1 MIVMANLLDSLATN
15 KKSEVAITTTS
26 ATEVKAEKSQL
37 SLFDS
42 LLKDTLTSSEV
53 SKETEIIK
61 NPSNPTSEKN
71 LKDTTTQIS
80 NTEENIINK
89 VGKNTESLTSPQN
102 QVNPTNSN
110 NSTSLL
116 DRLVLEAKT
125 TKESTPQVEE
135 LKIQNN
141 KSIVDNKE
149 VSKTLQ
155 KSANLKENIE
165 KADINKTVDQKVETN
180 SVVSNAKVAED
191 NSEVIVKVENK
202 EISKNDNS
210 KIVDKNSN
218 EVKTTKVEVPK
229 QIELEIEN
237 KTVDQKVETNS
248 VVSNAKVAEDNGEV
262 IVKVENKEISKN
274 DNSKIV
280 EINSEISNDTKVTD
294 INSSHSD
301 VNKQKAAEELANI
314 NSETPKTV
322 NIEKN
327 VLTSDK
333 VEEKENINQK
343 KSLMDQLIEKNKAVE
358 ENVVSKETQ
367 KITTLNDFENRII
380 KNENSSKDILTN
392 IYLSSQ
398 KNSISNQ
405 ALFNKNEAVNLA
417 KDGKTVTDIQNSA
430 NMLDLGLEDLDI
442 DKELVL
448 DKKVDLQQVDRKN
461 LLDRLAFD
469 KNIKHDDIKNLITKS
484 VEASKALIE
493 DTITKIDDITL
504 TVNSPLS
511 QNIQTR
517 IIGARQQMSNM
528 MSDIAKQMYE
538 NYKPPVTVFRIN
550 LNPLHLGSIAIMM
563 KNDKDNALSISMS
576 VSNNSTLDAMVDNQN
591 VLRNSLNKT
600 FEDTT
605 KFNLDFNSNEQNN
618 NQSSNNNQSGNRKF
632 EDNIA
637 TQSILESRED
647 NLEVEDR
654 NTDYM

>member
-191 NSEVIVKVENK
+191 NS
-202 EISKNDNS
+202 
-210 KIVDKNSN
+210 
-218 EVKTTKVEVPK
+218 
-229 QIELEIEN
+229 
-237 KTVDQKVETNS
+237 
-248 VVSNAKVAEDNGEV
+248 EV

>member
-191 NSEVIVKVENK
+191 NGEVIVKVENK

-563 KNDKDNALSISMS
+563 KNDKDNSLSISMS

>member
-191 NSEVIVKVENK
+191 NGEVIVKVENK

>member
-229 QIELEIEN
+229 QTELEIEN

-563 KNDKDNALSISMS
+563 KNDKDNSLSISMS

>member
-563 KNDKDNALSISMS
+563 KNDKDNSLSISMS

>member
-26 ATEVKAEKSQL
+26 ATEIKAEKSQL

-42 LLKDTLTSSEV
+42 LLKNTLTSNEV

-89 VGKNTESLTSPQN
+89 VGKNTELLTSPQN

-191 NSEVIVKVENK
+191 NGEVIVKVENK

-248 VVSNAKVAEDNGEV
+248 VVSNAKVAEDNSEV

>member
-1 MIVMANLLDSLATN
+1 MANLLDSLATN

-165 KADINKTVDQKVETN
+165 KADI
-180 SVVSNAKVAED
+180 
-191 NSEVIVKVENK
+191 
-202 EISKNDNS
+202 
-210 KIVDKNSN
+210 
-218 EVKTTKVEVPK
+218 
-229 QIELEIEN
+229 N

>member
-165 KADINKTVDQKVETN
+165 KADI
-180 SVVSNAKVAED
+180 
-191 NSEVIVKVENK
+191 
-202 EISKNDNS
+202 
-210 KIVDKNSN
+210 
-218 EVKTTKVEVPK
+218 
-229 QIELEIEN
+229 N

-563 KNDKDNALSISMS
+563 KNDKDNSLSISMS

>member
-165 KADINKTVDQKVETN
+165 KADI
-180 SVVSNAKVAED
+180 
-191 NSEVIVKVENK
+191 
-202 EISKNDNS
+202 
-210 KIVDKNSN
+210 
-218 EVKTTKVEVPK
+218 
-229 QIELEIEN
+229 N

>member
-26 ATEVKAEKSQL
+26 ATEIKAEKSQL

-191 NSEVIVKVENK
+191 NGEVIVKVENK

-218 EVKTTKVEVPK
+218 EVKTTKVEVFK
-229 QIELEIEN
+229 QTELEIEN

-248 VVSNAKVAEDNGEV
+248 VVSNAKVAEDNSEV

-563 KNDKDNALSISMS
+563 KNDKDNSLSISMS

>member
-26 ATEVKAEKSQL
+26 STEVKAEKSQL

-563 KNDKDNALSISMS
+563 KNDKDNSLSISMS

>member
-1 MIVMANLLDSLATN
+1 MANLLDSLATN

-563 KNDKDNALSISMS
+563 KNDKDNSLSISMS

>member
-61 NPSNPTSEKN
+61 NLSNPTSEKN

-89 VGKNTESLTSPQN
+89 VGKNTELLTSPQN

-180 SVVSNAKVAED
+180 SVVSNAKIAED

-248 VVSNAKVAEDNGEV
+248 VVSNAKVVEDNSEV

-294 INSSHSD
+294 NNSSHSD
-301 VNKQKAAEELANI
+301 ANKQKVAEELANI

-563 KNDKDNALSISMS
+563 KNDKDNSLSISMS